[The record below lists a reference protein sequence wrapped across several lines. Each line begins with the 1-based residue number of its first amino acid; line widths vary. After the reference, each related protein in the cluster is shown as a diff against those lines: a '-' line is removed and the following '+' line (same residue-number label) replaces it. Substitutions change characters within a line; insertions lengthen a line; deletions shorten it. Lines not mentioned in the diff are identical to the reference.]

1 VFNRQPSQASKKM
14 KPTAQLSGSHL
25 RTYKRVFQHPIS
37 HNLDWRQVHELLKAV
52 ADVVEEPNGNL
63 KATRNGQT
71 LVLQPSHTKDVSESG
86 MVMDLRHFLER
97 SEAAAPEAGGSG
109 AHWLV
114 VIDHQKAR
122 IFRSEM
128 RGAVPERIMPHE
140 PDEYFR
146 HAHHSRDFSRGQ
158 EKPDPNSF
166 FSPVAKA
173 LQAPG
178 PILIFGTGTGTG
190 SEMEQFSEWLKIHH
204 ADLAGRVIGCVT
216 VDERHLT
223 ENELLARAR
232 EFYAGA
238 RGCSPP

>member
-1 VFNRQPSQASKKM
+1 M
-14 KPTAQLSGSHL
+14 KPTARLSGSHL
-25 RTYKRVFQHPIS
+25 RTYQMVFQHPIS
-37 HNLDWRQVHELLKAV
+37 HNLDWRQVRELLKAV
-52 ADVVEEPNGNL
+52 AEVTEEPNGNL

-86 MVMDLRHFLER
+86 IVMDLRHFLER
-97 SEAAAPEAGGSG
+97 SEPAPAGEGG
-109 AHWLV
+109 DATHWLV
-114 VIDHQKAR
+114 VIDHQRAR

-128 RGAVPERIMPHE
+128 HGAVPENIMPHE

-166 FSPVAKA
+166 FGPVAKA
-173 LQAPG
+173 LQAAG

-190 SEMEQFSEWLKIHH
+190 SEMEQFHEWLKVHH

-216 VDERHLT
+216 VDEHHLT

-232 EFYAGA
+232 EFYAGGRERQPA
-238 RGCSPP
+238 